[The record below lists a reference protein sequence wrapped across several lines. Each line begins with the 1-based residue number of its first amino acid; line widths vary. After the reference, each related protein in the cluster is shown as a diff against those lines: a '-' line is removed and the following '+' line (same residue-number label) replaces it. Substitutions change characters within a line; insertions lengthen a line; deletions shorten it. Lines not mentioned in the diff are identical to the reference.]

1 MSTPEARNNLFLRVT
16 TILCRVLFS
25 PVYILKSY
33 GKENIPKQ
41 SGFVL
46 LPKHQRWQDIPL
58 LALASPKPL
67 YFIAKY
73 ELFTNPLIG
82 QTLKALGGIPL
93 NRRRPLQ
100 SRSSIGAVDRLL
112 RIGEGVVVFPEGTY
126 YRNRM
131 GPGRIG
137 MVRHILTK
145 GKLPFI
151 PVGIKYARNGTR
163 TLVEVNFG
171 APIYGGPSDSAQNI
185 FDRMMDE
192 IAELSG
198 LKS

>member
-1 MSTPEARNNLFLRVT
+1 MSNQEARNNRFLRIST
-16 TILCRVLFS
+16 LLCRVLFS
-25 PVYILKSY
+25 PVYTLKSY
-33 GKENIPKQ
+33 GTENIPKK

-58 LALASPKPL
+58 LVFASPKPL
-67 YFIAKY
+67 YFVAKY
-73 ELFTNPLIG
+73 ELFTNPFIG
-82 QTLKALGGIPL
+82 QALKALGGIPL

-100 SRSSIGAVDRLL
+100 SRSSIWAVDRLL
-112 RIGEGVVVFPEGTY
+112 RIGEGIVVFPEGTY

-145 GKLPFI
+145 GKMPFI
-151 PVGIKYARNGTR
+151 PVGIKYKQKGPR
-163 TLVEVNFG
+163 TFVEVNFG
-171 APIYGGPSDSAQNI
+171 LPVYGGSSDSAQKI
-185 FDRMMDE
+185 LDRMMDE